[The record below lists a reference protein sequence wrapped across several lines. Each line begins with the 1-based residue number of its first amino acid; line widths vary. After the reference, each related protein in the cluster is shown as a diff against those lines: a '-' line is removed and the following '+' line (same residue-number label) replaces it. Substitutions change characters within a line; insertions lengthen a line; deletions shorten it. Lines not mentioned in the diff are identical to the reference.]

1 LGSTN
6 FEQFRQNPTDLVS
19 VGFFIIFFNEPKSTD
34 PDAHSECQFPV
45 SIPNLENSLFAPCGR
60 VL

>member
-6 FEQFRQNPTDLVS
+6 FDKNPTDLVS

-45 SIPNLENSLFAPCGR
+45 PIPNLEKSLFAPCGR

>member
-6 FEQFRQNPTDLVS
+6 FDKNPTDLVS

-45 SIPNLENSLFAPCGR
+45 SIPNLENSLFAP
-60 VL
+60 